1 LLPGTVY
8 LFRDGTF
15 VGTGDMPLL
24 PPGEE
29 HDIGFGIDDQVKVK
43 HVVLEEKRGESGL
56 ISTSHVDSRNF
67 RVNVKNLHERPI
79 DITVLDRIPVS
90 QNEEIKVEYTGP
102 ATPTRQN
109 VEDKRGIVAF
119 DAKLD
124 SDEEKILEY
133 GYRIS
138 WPAAKSIV
146 YGP

>member
-1 LLPGTVY
+1 
-8 LFRDGTF
+8 
-15 VGTGDMPLL
+15 MPLL